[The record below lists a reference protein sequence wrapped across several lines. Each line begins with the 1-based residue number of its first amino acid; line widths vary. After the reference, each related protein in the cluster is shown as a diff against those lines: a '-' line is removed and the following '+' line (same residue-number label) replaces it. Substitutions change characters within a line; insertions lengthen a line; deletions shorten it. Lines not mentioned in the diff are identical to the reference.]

1 MVFDKIKEILM
12 DFNDFDPAEL
22 TEDKAFSDLGLDSLD
37 VVDLVMKIEEEF
49 GVSIQLSESL
59 RTLGDVAKYIDS
71 QKN

>member
-12 DFNDFDPAEL
+12 DFNDFNEDDL
-22 TEDKAFSDLGLDSLD
+22 TKDKAFSDLGLDSLD

-59 RTLGDVAKYIDS
+59 RTLGDVAGYIES
-71 QKN
+71 QK